1 MLSSLLAGNTTMKY
15 RKTELGKKIF
25 QDSNQKLSMGQR
37 SALIMFD
44 GDKDDSVVL
53 KSLAAMGLTAQDI
66 QSLVQGGLIEA
77 AGESVQTAATT
88 GTGTGTAAAAPGLQ
102 AESAM
107 SEQDRYKQAYPVAT
121 RLTSGLGLRGFRL
134 NLSVESAGSYQDL
147 LALAPKIR
155 EAVGDAKF
163 AELDKALKGL

>member
-1 MLSSLLAGNTTMKY
+1 MKY

-77 AGESVQTAATT
+77 AGESVQTAAT
-88 GTGTGTAAAAPGLQ
+88 TGTGTAAAAPGLQ